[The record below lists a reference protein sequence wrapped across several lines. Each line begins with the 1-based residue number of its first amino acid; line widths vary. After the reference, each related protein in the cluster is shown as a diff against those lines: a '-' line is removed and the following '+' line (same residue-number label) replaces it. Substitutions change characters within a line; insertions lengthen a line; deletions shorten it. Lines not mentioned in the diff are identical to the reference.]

1 MQPKNDS
8 ALAANAARSRPAR
21 ALASPSRPSS
31 PSSPSSRV
39 SASRGVGASGT
50 PTSRTSPPNSNSSS
64 SRDTRAMASR
74 MGLSTRTGRRR
85 RTMRLG
91 AGTHR
96 RGMEAVMY
104 RYVLIAASCYS
115 LSLNMLHISKSLL
128 AHRPQLV
135 SIHRHLNTAA
145 RQARART
152 RRLKVHR
159 PHTFEVGGSA
169 SGRCL

>member
-1 MQPKNDS
+1 MQPNDS

-21 ALASPSRPSS
+21 ALASPSRLSS
-31 PSSPSSRV
+31 PSSPSLRA
-39 SASRGVGASGT
+39 SASRGVGAFGT
-50 PTSRTSPPNSNSSS
+50 PTSRTSLPNNSSS

-74 MGLSTRTGRRR
+74 MGLNTRTGRRR
-85 RTMRLG
+85 RMMPLGVRMR
-91 AGTHR
+91 R
-96 RGMEAVMY
+96 RGMGAVMY

-115 LSLNMLHISKSLL
+115 SSSLNSSLISQSLL
-128 AHRPQLV
+128 VRRPPPA
-135 SIHRHLNTAA
+135 SIRHHLNTAA